1 MSRYKPL
8 IERTKTDRIKLEGIV
23 QNPFADPDLTIRA
36 KAILMFLDGSKGD
49 QIAKALSVRPNTISD
64 WRKRYESDGVEGLYD
79 KTPKGKRGSETRN
92 QVLEKLKETPPV
104 GGWSTQA
111 LADAVGTSRDTVRR
125 ALKEQHLTVSKT
137 TIWDHEIPKSPGRAY
152 IEAIGLYLSKEEAG
166 MIVQVDS
173 ISFSGINSYGYVTTR
188 NRSLAQSLTKLEQSG
203 FPLSLDNALQA
214 SLEQMKEVPRGDK
227 ETFQIFLNDIL
238 TERKDTDA
246 NCQEKQLF
254 YVFYWCDK
262 QKNITPI
269 LQRSGIIVKMTNDVS
284 GWTQMIEPWI
294 GILSLSKTEPVDNTE
309 IEHLIS
315 SINRYMD
322 KTTTLVEPFEWR
334 RIIA

>member
-8 IERTKTDRIKLEGIV
+8 IERTETDRIKLEGIV

-173 ISFSGINSYGYVTTR
+173 ISFSGINSWLCHYKKSEFGPKPDQT
-188 NRSLAQSLTKLEQSG
+188 
-203 FPLSLDNALQA
+203 
-214 SLEQMKEVPRGDK
+214 
-227 ETFQIFLNDIL
+227 
-238 TERKDTDA
+238 
-246 NCQEKQLF
+246 
-254 YVFYWCDK
+254 
-262 QKNITPI
+262 
-269 LQRSGIIVKMTNDVS
+269 
-284 GWTQMIEPWI
+284 
-294 GILSLSKTEPVDNTE
+294 
-309 IEHLIS
+309 
-315 SINRYMD
+315 
-322 KTTTLVEPFEWR
+322 
-334 RIIA
+334 

>member
-1 MSRYKPL
+1 
-8 IERTKTDRIKLEGIV
+8 
-23 QNPFADPDLTIRA
+23 
-36 KAILMFLDGSKGD
+36 MFLDGSKGD

-246 NCQEKQLF
+246 NCQE
-254 YVFYWCDK
+254 
-262 QKNITPI
+262 
-269 LQRSGIIVKMTNDVS
+269 
-284 GWTQMIEPWI
+284 
-294 GILSLSKTEPVDNTE
+294 
-309 IEHLIS
+309 
-315 SINRYMD
+315 
-322 KTTTLVEPFEWR
+322 
-334 RIIA
+334 

>member
-1 MSRYKPL
+1 
-8 IERTKTDRIKLEGIV
+8 
-23 QNPFADPDLTIRA
+23 
-36 KAILMFLDGSKGD
+36 
-49 QIAKALSVRPNTISD
+49 
-64 WRKRYESDGVEGLYD
+64 
-79 KTPKGKRGSETRN
+79 
-92 QVLEKLKETPPV
+92 
-104 GGWSTQA
+104 
-111 LADAVGTSRDTVRR
+111 
-125 ALKEQHLTVSKT
+125 
-137 TIWDHEIPKSPGRAY
+137 
-152 IEAIGLYLSKEEAG
+152 

-173 ISFSGINSYGYVTTR
+173 ISFPGINSYGYVTTR

-246 NCQEKQLF
+246 NCQEKQL
-254 YVFYWCDK
+254 FYWCDK

-334 RIIA
+334 RMIA